1 MHITLNEIIYFRG
14 RIKKKKKRKK
24 KKEMTILIYCGK
36 ICRYDVILSWK
47 HNK

>member
-24 KKEMTILIYCGK
+24 KKKWQFLYTVEKYADMM
-36 ICRYDVILSWK
+36 
-47 HNK
+47 

>member
-14 RIKKKKKRKK
+14 RINKKKKKNRN
-24 KKEMTILIYCGK
+24 
-36 ICRYDVILSWK
+36 DVILYWK